1 MNKFTSITGY
11 VAVVLG
17 LCLAAANG
25 HAASCA
31 PERARVDAAFRNAQ
45 RACSGPAT
53 EETLH
58 ACLYAEGVFMEAAD
72 QYDQCVA
79 MDQSGPRG

>member
-1 MNKFTSITGY
+1 MNKFTAMIGY
-11 VAVVLG
+11 IGVVLSLG
-17 LCLAAANG
+17 LAAANS

-31 PERARVDAAFRNAQ
+31 PEQARVDAAFRNSQ

-72 QYDQCVA
+72 QFDQCMA
-79 MDQSGPRG
+79 MDQSKPFG